1 MSRKFWEAGSRVSP
15 PHWST
20 VSVPSVRQTAPII
33 VLGAQ
38 TTILR
43 QFSFTRGGIFRQI
56 GCATVSFT
64 FSTFS
69 FALSLTSAHT
79 ELIHLNART
88 FFVVVQYSGKQK
100 PNLRCH
106 LRCSTHCYFIINAC
120 RYLFI
125 DFSYAQIPPYRC
137 RGRYC
142 RRERRRRLI
151 ETSGVARRSR
161 HIGSLR

>member
-1 MSRKFWEAGSRVSP
+1 MKTRRRRCRVSSERRD
-15 PHWST
+15 H
-20 VSVPSVRQTAPII
+20 VSLPSPLIHSVRPISTADCAPPII

-43 QFSFTRGGIFRQI
+43 QFSFTRDGIFRQI

-79 ELIHLNART
+79 ELIHLNAGT
-88 FFVVVQYSGKQK
+88 FFVVVQYTGKQK

-125 DFSYAQIPPYRC
+125 YLCLQCFDAVGWAA
-137 RGRYC
+137 GRA
-142 RRERRRRLI
+142 
-151 ETSGVARRSR
+151 SG
-161 HIGSLR
+161 L